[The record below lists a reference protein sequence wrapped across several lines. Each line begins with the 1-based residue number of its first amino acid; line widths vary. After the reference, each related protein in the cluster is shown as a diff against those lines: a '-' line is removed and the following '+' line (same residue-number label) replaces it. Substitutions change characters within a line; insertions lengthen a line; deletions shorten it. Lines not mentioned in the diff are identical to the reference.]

1 MSGRLSMLDNTIYD
15 DYNMFAEKSSMSN
28 NFKNEAV
35 KTIHQSTIL
44 SEVFFSKENIDYIQ
58 NKIQS
63 SVHTQSNGRH
73 RIGRQS
79 ETELS
84 IIMRSIY
91 LQFARNSNIDIRG
104 QITELDNKVVDECVP
119 TILSGI
125 EQYLKYKTD
134 VSTLRKPMEMP
145 QSFNSKGEKS
155 LEYKPYL

>member
-1 MSGRLSMLDNTIYD
+1 MSGRLNMLDNTIYN
-15 DYNMFAEKSSMSN
+15 DYNMFTENSSMSN
-28 NFKNEAV
+28 NFKNEAL
-35 KTIHQSTIL
+35 KTIHQSTNL
-44 SEVFFSKENIDYIQ
+44 SEIFFSKQNIDYIQ
-58 NKIQS
+58 NKVQI
-63 SVHTQSNGRH
+63 SVLNQTNGKH

-79 ETELS
+79 DTELS
-84 IIMRSIY
+84 IVMRSIY
-91 LQFARNSNIDIRG
+91 LQFARNSDTDIRG

-155 LEYKPYL
+155 LEYKPFL

>member
-1 MSGRLSMLDNTIYD
+1 MAGRLNMLDNTIYN
-15 DYNMFAEKSSMSN
+15 DYNMFTEKSSMSN

-35 KTIHQSTIL
+35 KTIQQSTTL

-63 SVHTQSNGRH
+63 SVINETNGRH

-79 ETELS
+79 DTELS
-84 IIMRSIY
+84 IIMRSVF
-91 LQFARNSNIDIRG
+91 LQFARNSDIDIRG
-104 QITELDNKVVDECVP
+104 QITELDNKVVEECVP

-125 EQYLKYKTD
+125 EQYLKYKND
-134 VSTLRKPMEMP
+134 VSTLRKPIEMP

-155 LEYKPYL
+155 LEYKPFL

>member
-1 MSGRLSMLDNTIYD
+1 MSGRLNMLDNTIYD
-15 DYNMFAEKSSMSN
+15 DYNMFTEKSSMSD

-35 KTIHQSTIL
+35 KTIQQVTTL
-44 SEVFFSKENIDYIQ
+44 SEIFFSKPNIDYIQ

-63 SVHTQSNGRH
+63 SVITQSNGRH
-73 RIGRQS
+73 TIGRQS
-79 ETELS
+79 DTELS

-91 LQFARNSNIDIRG
+91 LQFARNSDTDIRG

-134 VSTLRKPMEMP
+134 VSTLRIQMEMP

-155 LEYKPYL
+155 LEYKPYF

>member
-1 MSGRLSMLDNTIYD
+1 MSGRLNMLDNTIYN
-15 DYNMFAEKSSMSN
+15 DYNMFTEKSSMSN

-35 KTIHQSTIL
+35 KTIQQETIL
-44 SEVFFSKENIDYIQ
+44 SEVFFSKDNIDYIQ

-63 SVHTQSNGRH
+63 TVINQTNGKH

-79 ETELS
+79 DTELS
-84 IIMRSIY
+84 IIMRSVF
-91 LQFARNSNIDIRG
+91 LQFARNSDIDIKG

-155 LEYKPYL
+155 LEYKPFL